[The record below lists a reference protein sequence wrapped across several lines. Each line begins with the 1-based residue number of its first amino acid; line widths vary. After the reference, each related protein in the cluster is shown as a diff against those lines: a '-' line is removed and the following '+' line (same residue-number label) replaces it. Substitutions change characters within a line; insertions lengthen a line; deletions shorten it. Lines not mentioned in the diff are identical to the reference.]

1 MAIWIV
7 AIVNGAP
14 QYASMNKE
22 NAGVV
27 SYTIPIGTEKLCLV
41 VMGAPVQYKSHPWN
55 DDETDDEQWPYKVK
69 FEGTD
74 LLGNF
79 SIDETA
85 MPKDITLTFDVKC
98 NAGSEDYP
106 QGTVDLK
113 TNKDLAQAFVMKP
126 AVLESKLASVGT
138 EPAEDKVVIALGQ
151 TDGTFA
157 YTSTANNGFWCEA
170 NGNVGNW
177 GDTAPVYVEFSGLTM
192 TYGHRKGVSVAGQ
205 KYMLKPTLIYT
216 RNGVQYKAT
225 IVLNMQF

>member
-1 MAIWIV
+1 
-7 AIVNGAP
+7 
-14 QYASMNKE
+14 MNKE

-126 AVLESKLASVGT
+126 AVFGK
-138 EPAEDKVVIALGQ
+138 
-151 TDGTFA
+151 
-157 YTSTANNGFWCEA
+157 
-170 NGNVGNW
+170 
-177 GDTAPVYVEFSGLTM
+177 
-192 TYGHRKGVSVAGQ
+192 
-205 KYMLKPTLIYT
+205 
-216 RNGVQYKAT
+216 
-225 IVLNMQF
+225 